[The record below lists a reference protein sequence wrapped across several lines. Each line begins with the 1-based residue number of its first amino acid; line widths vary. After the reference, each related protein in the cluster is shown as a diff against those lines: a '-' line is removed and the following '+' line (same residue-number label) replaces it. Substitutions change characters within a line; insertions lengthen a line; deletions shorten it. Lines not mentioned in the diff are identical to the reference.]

1 MAGEKEK
8 LVLRMKLEV
17 DGEAKYFIGV
27 RDATTLGTFWAG
39 CMDMGAIIAQAQAA
53 CKPYP
58 NPHHHTPQKHTALRR
73 LMWLHSLH
81 RSQEISVV
89 VVVHISDGPKKLCKP
104 SRPRG
109 VKHTE
114 DETKFKGL
122 VKMVYGE
129 HPGHYA
135 EGEWTEE
142 ATELVRGEPGW
153 VTVEAQ
159 GDGEADRE
167 GDGQRGLS
175 S

>member
-53 CKPYP
+53 SEPYP
-58 NPHHHTPQKHTALRR
+58 TPSHHHTPQLHTADRTPP
-73 LMWLHSLH
+73 
-81 RSQEISVV
+81 QDISVV

>member
-53 CKPYP
+53 SEPYP
-58 NPHHHTPQKHTALRR
+58 TPSHHHTPKLHTPQLHTADRTPPP
-73 LMWLHSLH
+73 HVHPLH

-104 SRPRG
+104 SR
-109 VKHTE
+109 
-114 DETKFKGL
+114 
-122 VKMVYGE
+122 
-129 HPGHYA
+129 GHA
-135 EGEWTEE
+135 
-142 ATELVRGEPGW
+142 A
-153 VTVEAQ
+153 
-159 GDGEADRE
+159 
-167 GDGQRGLS
+167 
-175 S
+175 